1 MPQLGWARN
10 LLRKQTDETVTWLMY
25 ESSSVFALLWNI
37 LWNQLPGEINSD
49 FESWL
54 KDNKM
59 LRMDTKGSQTTQCRE
74 YTLSRMVMIHLCSME
89 STCPHPLVSLGQ
101 ITQGM
106 LVADTVILLT
116 NDKFQVYTPGRKWP

>member
-1 MPQLGWARN
+1 
-10 LLRKQTDETVTWLMY
+10 MY

-59 LRMDTKGSQTTQCRE
+59 LRMDTKGSQTT
-74 YTLSRMVMIHLCSME
+74 V
-89 STCPHPLVSLGQ
+89 
-101 ITQGM
+101 QG
-106 LVADTVILLT
+106 
-116 NDKFQVYTPGRKWP
+116 VYTVKNGNDSFVFHGVDMPPPSGVFGTNYSRYAGGRHCYTSYK